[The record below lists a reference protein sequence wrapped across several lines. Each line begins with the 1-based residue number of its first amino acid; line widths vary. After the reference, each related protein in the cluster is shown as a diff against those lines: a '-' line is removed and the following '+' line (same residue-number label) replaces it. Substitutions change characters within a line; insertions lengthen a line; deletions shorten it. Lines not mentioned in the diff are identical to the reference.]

1 MGNMR
6 IMMLR
11 MRMIVKNVKENW
23 ECPNCKAIHSSPKE
37 DSWLCWNCCKKIP
50 TDTPKMRY
58 Y

>member
-1 MGNMR
+1 MR

-37 DSWLCWNCCKKIP
+37 DNWLCWKCCKKIP